1 MFPFQESFHRA
12 FRMKSSFFTV
22 QQKGDLE
29 VVVINHLGPVSKG
42 RDENTEGQSLD
53 GLEALRY
60 DSI

>member
-1 MFPFQESFHRA
+1 
-12 FRMKSSFFTV
+12 MKSSFFTV
-22 QQKGDLE
+22 QQEGDLE